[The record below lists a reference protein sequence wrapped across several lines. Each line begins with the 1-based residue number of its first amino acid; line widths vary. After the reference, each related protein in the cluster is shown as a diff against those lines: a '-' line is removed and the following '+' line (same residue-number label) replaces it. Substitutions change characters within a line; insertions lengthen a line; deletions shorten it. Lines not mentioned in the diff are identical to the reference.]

1 MLSSHKLAP
10 MLKHLYYGHLS
21 ITDTLSVSEDTN
33 VIENLPLQLDS
44 HLTLFRTAAKS
55 LAKVNYRQCLEITPL
70 RNIAREMTVIQTPL

>member
-1 MLSSHKLAP
+1 

>member
-1 MLSSHKLAP
+1 

-21 ITDTLSVSEDTN
+21 ITDTLSASEDTN
-33 VIENLPLQLDS
+33 VIETLPLQLDA

>member
-1 MLSSHKLAP
+1 

-21 ITDTLSVSEDTN
+21 IADTLSVSEDTN